1 MVYEDD
7 VYLTHSISNTV
18 KEFLGI
24 DINNSEYSE
33 TCYGF
38 ENLKSYQDDNDK
50 FHQKISGFIG
60 IIRNGF
66 LLYWLHFN
74 YEFSEDLENVT
85 KCSAEVK
92 EAFPE
97 HLELFGMEIKNPV
110 LD

>member
-1 MVYEDD
+1 MTIIVYEDD
-7 VYLTHSISNTV
+7 MYLTHSISVTV
-18 KEFLGI
+18 KELLGI
-24 DINNSEYSE
+24 DINNSEYSV

-50 FHQKISGFIG
+50 FHKEISGFVG

-74 YEFSEDLENVT
+74 YDVI

-92 EAFPE
+92 EVFPKHLKLPE
-97 HLELFGMEIKNPV
+97 HLEL
-110 LD
+110 